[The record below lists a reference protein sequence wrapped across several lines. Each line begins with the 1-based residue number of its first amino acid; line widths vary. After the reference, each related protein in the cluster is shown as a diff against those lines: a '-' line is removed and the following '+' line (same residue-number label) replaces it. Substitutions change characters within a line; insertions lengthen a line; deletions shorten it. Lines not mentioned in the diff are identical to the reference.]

1 MQDMLY
7 VLSRELSAEISK
19 LQCQGKTVMIVVID
33 SEILGMFAVAD
44 TLRTEARAVVR
55 ELHNMNIEVWMVTG
69 DNVNTAN
76 AIAAEAGIK
85 HIFADVLPA
94 EKAKK
99 VQLLQEKYIV
109 AMIGDGVNDAPALAV
124 ADVGIAIGA
133 GTDIAI
139 ECADVVLMRSDLRDG
154 R

>member
-1 MQDMLY
+1 MLY